1 MSPEEQKYY
10 ETYFDLFMSDGWKQF
25 IEEINEILD
34 GHSIERIKDEKHLA
48 FVKGERDALFRVRR
62 FETGIRT
69 AYDVLQE
76 QSYAE
81 AIRL

>member
-25 IEEINEILD
+25 MEEINEILD
-34 GHSIERIKDEKHLA
+34 RHRIEDIKNETHLA

-62 FETGIRT
+62 FETGIKS
-69 AYDVLQE
+69 AYDVLQRQE
-76 QSYAE
+76 
-81 AIRL
+81 

>member
-10 ETYFDLFMSDGWKQF
+10 ETYFDLFMTDGWKQF
-25 IEEINEILD
+25 IEEINDILD
-34 GHSIERIKDEKHLA
+34 RHRIEDIKNETHLA

-62 FETGIRT
+62 FETGIKS

-76 QSYAE
+76 QK
-81 AIRL
+81 

>member
-10 ETYFDLFMSDGWKQF
+10 ETYFDLFMTDGWKQF

-34 GHSIERIKDEKHLA
+34 RHRIEDIKNETHLA

-62 FETGIRT
+62 FETGIKT
-69 AYDVLQE
+69 AYDVLQGRDN
-76 QSYAE
+76 A
-81 AIRL
+81 

>member
-10 ETYFDLFMSDGWKQF
+10 ETYFDLFMTNGWKQF

-34 GHSIERIKDEKHLA
+34 RHRIEDIKNETHLA

-62 FETGIRT
+62 FETGIKT

-76 QSYAE
+76 QK
-81 AIRL
+81 

>member
-1 MSPEEQKYY
+1 LSPEEQKYY
-10 ETYFDLFMSDGWKQF
+10 ETYFDLFMTDGWKQF

-34 GHSIERIKDEKHLA
+34 RHRIEDIKNETHLA

-62 FETGIRT
+62 FETGIKT

-76 QSYAE
+76 QK
-81 AIRL
+81 